1 MEFEKLF
8 SVLVLSGAMLTS
20 GCGKKDEGAPATT
33 TPVDAPTETQHVAGD
48 PSADI
53 PPPAAP
59 APEAQRTAAVQMTKD
74 GERCDEVCTG
84 HTDDGEMVCPIGTR
98 RRNQLLLAHDSQ
110 TRMLSYRTPG
120 CPTHHPQ
127 QRHDASRI
135 SRNENPHPAV
145 RRGGGLNPKG

>member
-48 PSADI
+48 PSADM

-74 GERCDEVCTG
+74 GERCDEVCTE
-84 HTDDGEMVCPIGTR
+84 HTDDGEMVCPIPDGEGGT
-98 RRNQLLLAHDSQ
+98 NCCWLMIPKHEC
-110 TRMLSYRTPG
+110 
-120 CPTHHPQ
+120 CPT
-127 QRHDASRI
+127 
-135 SRNENPHPAV
+135 
-145 RRGGGLNPKG
+145 